1 MARRNENECA
11 YCAEE
16 MTSSL
21 VGRDW
26 KVYCS
31 TRCAEAGEEI
41 SRREAEQ
48 LRQLISR
55 HYQSGRSE
63 IPPGL
68 IESRESRL
76 SN

>member
-16 MTSSL
+16 MMTERCV

-31 TRCAEAGEEI
+31 PRCAEAGEAL
-41 SRREAEQ
+41 SLREAAEQ
-48 LRQLISR
+48 QRLITPR
-55 HYQSGRSE
+55 NEPGQPETQPGRV
-63 IPPGL
+63 
-68 IESRESRL
+68 
-76 SN
+76 